1 MLKVTFL
8 GTGGAVP
15 SVRRGLPAIAVKYDK
30 LFLWDCG
37 EGTQREMMK
46 RRVGYGGVDAVFISH
61 LHLDHFIGVFGLIET
76 IRMTTGREGLP
87 VYAPARFGDILAAL
101 SPSHMWKPGFVD
113 VREMG
118 PGTLYRGKDYEIQGF
133 RVKHGGRD
141 SFGLAF
147 IEDGKVKFNEK
158 KAKAAGLKGR
168 MFTDIQKKGWLEV
181 GGKKVELPSI
191 SKVRKGRKVVYS
203 GDTVPCEAVA
213 EMAKGADLL
222 IHDGTFGERVED
234 EALARGHTS
243 VTDAAKIAK
252 RAGVETLVLT
262 HISTRH
268 SDEEKE
274 LLAEA
279 RKAFKNSYIA
289 KDGMSVEIKPDGKQA
304 VSF

>member
-37 EGTQREMMK
+37 EGTQREMMR
-46 RRVGYGGVDAVFISH
+46 RRVGYGGVDAIFISH
-61 LHLDHFIGVFGLIET
+61 LHLDHFMGVFGLLET
-76 IRMTTGREGLP
+76 IRMTTGRESVP
-87 VYAPARFGDILAAL
+87 VYAPSRFRDILSVL
-101 SPSHMWKPGFVD
+101 SPSQMWKPGFLD
-113 VREMG
+113 FREMG

-141 SFGLAF
+141 SFGFAF
-147 IEDGKVKFNEK
+147 IEDDKVKFNEK

-168 MFTDIQKKGWLEV
+168 MFTDIQKKGWLEL
-181 GGKKVELPSI
+181 GGKKVELGSI
-191 SKVRKGRKVVYS
+191 SSVRKGRKVVYS
-203 GDTVPCEAVA
+203 GDTVPCDAVL

-222 IHDGTFGERVED
+222 VHDGTFGERVKN
-234 EALARGHTS
+234 EAFARGHSS
-243 VTDAAKIAK
+243 VADAAKIAK
-252 RAGVETLVLT
+252 KAKVKALVLS

-268 SDEEKE
+268 ADEDKE

-279 RKAFKNSYIA
+279 RETFGNSYVA
-289 KDGMSVEIKPDGKQA
+289 KDGMAVEIRPGGEQV